1 MNNAPESF
9 LDRLFRIF
17 RQKAVARM
25 NQLDDP
31 AEAIDVV
38 IAGQLES
45 INRARGDLAAVAT
58 SQKRLEMMA
67 DEFAQRAGRHI
78 AEAKTALQS
87 GNDSGARTS
96 MRRAIEC
103 ERLGE
108 EARAQH
114 AQIASQRAE
123 LERLLDEM
131 RANYDR
137 LRMRRES
144 VAAQAAAA
152 RATVHGN
159 EALTPLGEGAE
170 RERELERA
178 RLALSDM
185 RARADAT
192 TELRTSGAVD
202 PVGAGEFDTRPMAS
216 DADVESRLKSLSP

>member
-17 RQKAVARM
+17 RQKAVAKM

-58 SQKRLEMMA
+58 AQKRLEMMA
-67 DEFAQRAGRHI
+67 DEFAQRAARHI
-78 AEAKTALQS
+78 AEAKDARASQ
-87 GNDSGARTS
+87 NDGAARTS
-96 MRRAIEC
+96 MRRAMEC

-108 EARAQH
+108 EARSQA
-114 AQIASQRAE
+114 AQIQSQRE
-123 LERLLDEM
+123 QLERLIDDM

-144 VAAQAAAA
+144 VAAQTAAA
-152 RATVHGN
+152 RATVQSN
-159 EALTPLGEGAE
+159 ETMTPLGEGAE

-178 RLALSDM
+178 RLALSEL
-185 RARADAT
+185 RARAEAT
-192 TELRTSGAVD
+192 TELRHSGALD
-202 PVGAGEFDTRPMAS
+202 SVGPQEFDSRPLVS
-216 DADVESRLKSLSP
+216 DADVEARLKALSP